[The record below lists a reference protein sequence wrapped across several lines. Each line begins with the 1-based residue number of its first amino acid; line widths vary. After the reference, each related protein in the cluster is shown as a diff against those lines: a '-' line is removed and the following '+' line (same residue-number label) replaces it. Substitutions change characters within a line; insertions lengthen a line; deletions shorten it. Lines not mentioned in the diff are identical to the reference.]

1 MPRNRFQS
9 LLSTIHFAN
18 NLTVS
23 DEQKK
28 DKLWKIRPW
37 LDAFRENCLQIVPE
51 EHNSVDEMMIPFKG
65 KFSGIR
71 QYMKGKPHPWGFKV
85 WARTGISGILCDFDV
100 YQGSVQGK
108 HVKSELGLSADVV
121 IKLASTL
128 PAGQNYK
135 IFADNYFTSV
145 PLIIKLLERGIH
157 FVGTVRPVRVPNLK
171 LAEEKELKKQ
181 GRGSFDFRVE
191 QTHNICAVRWYD
203 NRAVTLLSTFDGPQ
217 PVDKI
222 TRWDKSA
229 KHYVEVSRP
238 SIVKTYNRFMGGID
252 LLDSFTAKYKF
263 HIRSMRWYLTIFWHT
278 IILGVV
284 NAWLQYK
291 RDCKTLQIPEKEV
304 MNRRHFQAQ
313 LATSLIQTN
322 TMKRGRPS
330 MDEARAPRAAMAR
343 SAPPPDVR
351 RDTVGHLPM
360 KFSKPRFGGAS
371 GAAAKPNLVA
381 RKQSVEPHYGLCEDP
396 ASLQSHYGLCEDP
409 ASLQPHYGLCED
421 HSTATE
427 VPRTDLY

>member
-1 MPRNRFQS
+1 MLHNMVVNSNEYSLQKFGTIADISVKEIEQMMGMYLRMGIVQMPGVRVYRETDTRYSPVADVMPRNRFQS

-85 WARTGISGILCDFDV
+85 WATTGISGILC
-100 YQGSVQGK
+100 
-108 HVKSELGLSADVV
+108 
-121 IKLASTL
+121 
-128 PAGQNYK
+128 QNYK

-145 PLIIKLLERGIH
+145 PLITKLLERGIH

-171 LAEEKELKKQ
+171 LAEEKDLKKQ

-252 LLDSFTAKYKF
+252 MLDSFTAKYKF

-313 LATSLIQTN
+313 LSQL
-322 TMKRGRPS
+322 
-330 MDEARAPRAAMAR
+330 
-343 SAPPPDVR
+343 
-351 RDTVGHLPM
+351 L
-360 KFSKPRFGGAS
+360 
-371 GAAAKPNLVA
+371 
-381 RKQSVEPHYGLCEDP
+381 
-396 ASLQSHYGLCEDP
+396 
-409 ASLQPHYGLCED
+409 
-421 HSTATE
+421 
-427 VPRTDLY
+427 

>member
-1 MPRNRFQS
+1 
-9 LLSTIHFAN
+9 
-18 NLTVS
+18 
-23 DEQKK
+23 
-28 DKLWKIRPW
+28 
-37 LDAFRENCLQIVPE
+37 
-51 EHNSVDEMMIPFKG
+51 MIPFKG

-100 YQGSVQGK
+100 YQGSVQ
-108 HVKSELGLSADVV
+108 
-121 IKLASTL
+121 
-128 PAGQNYK
+128 
-135 IFADNYFTSV
+135 
-145 PLIIKLLERGIH
+145 
-157 FVGTVRPVRVPNLK
+157 
-171 LAEEKELKKQ
+171 EEKELKKQ

-263 HIRSMRWYLTIFWHT
+263 HIRSMRWYLTILWHT

-330 MDEARAPRAAMAR
+330 MDESRAPRAAMAR

-351 RDTVGHLPM
+351 RDNVGHLPM
-360 KFSKPRFGGAS
+360 K
-371 GAAAKPNLVA
+371 
-381 RKQSVEPHYGLCEDP
+381 VEKRGRCVHCKDGYTTTACIECDVRLCFN
-396 ASLQSHYGLCEDP
+396 
-409 ASLQPHYGLCED
+409 D
-421 HSTATE
+421 HNNCFHQFHT
-427 VPRTDLY
+427 